1 MNTNLIKEI
10 ATRKRFDI
18 LQEYMKYLP
27 DADRILIENGYD
39 YSIYRDLLKDP
50 HLTAVIQQR
59 KMQVLQMGW
68 EIDNNSDSK
77 LKDEIIE
84 LVNRWDIGKIGSSVL
99 DAYLFGFV
107 VGEIVYQ
114 YKSGKYIPITLEVK
128 PQEWFIFDR
137 ENRIRLR
144 KKTNYGYVFSEGEL
158 LSDLK
163 FVLVQYNPTYVNPYG
178 ERLLSKVYWPI
189 FFKRAAIEKWH
200 ALSEKFG
207 IPFLTGYYSATA
219 TDPEKIELLESI
231 EEAIE
236 NHITIMKEGTQL
248 DFKEYDRYE
257 VGKLFEGMIELQN
270 SEMSKALLTVTLT
283 TEIKGGGSYNAA
295 QTHQEMLEYVG
306 LGDKKL
312 LETALNKMIRNYLY
326 INYGIEDKSNW
337 LKLKRKETIID
348 STAER
353 DAILSKMGL
362 KFTKEYFVKR
372 YNLSEEDFE
381 VN

>member
-1 MNTNLIKEI
+1 
-10 ATRKRFDI
+10 
-18 LQEYMKYLP
+18 
-27 DADRILIENGYD
+27 
-39 YSIYRDLLKDP
+39 
-50 HLTAVIQQR
+50 
-59 KMQVLQMGW
+59 MGW

-144 KKTNYGYVFSEGEL
+144 KKTNYGYIFSEGEL

-219 TDPEKIELLESI
+219 TDPEKIELLEAI

>member
-27 DADRILIENGYD
+27 DPDRILIENGYD

-84 LVNRWDIGKIGSSVL
+84 LVNRWDIGKIGSAVL

-207 IPFLTGYYSATA
+207 IPFLTGYYSSTA
-219 TDPEKIELLESI
+219 TDPEKIELLEAI

-295 QTHQEMLEYVG
+295 KTHQEMLEYVG

-353 DAILSKMGL
+353 DSILSKMGL

-372 YNLSEEDFE
+372 YNLSEEDF
-381 VN
+381 NIN